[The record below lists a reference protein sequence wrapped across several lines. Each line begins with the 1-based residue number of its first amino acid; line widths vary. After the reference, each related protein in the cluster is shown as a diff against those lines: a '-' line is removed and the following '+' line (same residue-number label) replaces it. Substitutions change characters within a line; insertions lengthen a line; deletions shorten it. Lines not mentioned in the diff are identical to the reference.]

1 MLVQKGYTYMHTSLP
16 LETTHNCE
24 GGKPF
29 NGVGMM
35 RMEKGGGKSGGN
47 RGIYPTDNLIWG

>member
-47 RGIYPTDNLIWG
+47 RGIYPTDT